1 MKADTCAR
9 YGRGGNAGPQ
19 RRPGFARAAR
29 RGFALVPALFLI
41 VVIALLAAAA
51 VRVTTAQQQTVSL
64 ALQQARALSAARAGI
79 EWAAYN
85 ATQQTSPSCAG
96 GTLTFSAGS
105 LVGYTVVVTCASTA
119 YTDGSGSYLS
129 STITSTATYGTY
141 GTADYV
147 KRLVRATFTNE
158 T

>member
-1 MKADTCAR
+1 MCAR
-9 YGRGGNAGPQ
+9 HVEHGSCAEPP
-19 RRPGFARAAR
+19 RRPGLARASG

-41 VVIALLAAAA
+41 VVIALLTAAA

-79 EWAAYN
+79 DWAAYT
-85 ATQQTSPSCAG
+85 ATQQSSPSCAG
-96 GTLTFSAGS
+96 GTLNFSAGA
-105 LVGYTVVVTCASTA
+105 LAGYTVVVTCTSTS
-119 YTDGSGSYLS
+119 YTDAGGSYLS
-129 STITSTATYGTY
+129 STIAATATYGTY

-147 KRLVRATFTNE
+147 KRFVQATFTNE